1 MIVSKLPSFQ
11 LYHLEDEGISE
22 EWFKDHEVPQ
32 IIKGPP
38 RWQGREKG
46 SEIEFIFL
54 PNNNVN
60 QQRCILFLPLFHK
73 GKDYQ

>member
-1 MIVSKLPSFQ
+1 MGSKLPSFQ
-11 LYHLEDEGISE
+11 LYHLEDEGVSE
-22 EWFKDHEVPQ
+22 EWFKDHEILQ

-60 QQRCILFLPLFHK
+60 QQRYILFLPLFHK